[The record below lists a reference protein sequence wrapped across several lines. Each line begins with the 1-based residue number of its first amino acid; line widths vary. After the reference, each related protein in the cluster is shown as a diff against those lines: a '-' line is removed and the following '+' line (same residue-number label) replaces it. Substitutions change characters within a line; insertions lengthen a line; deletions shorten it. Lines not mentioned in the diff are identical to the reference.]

1 MSEPELPTT
10 ASVTEVFRPIEV
22 IVVRPA
28 RPRYWLHILLLL
40 LTFLTTS
47 IVGAQLQANFNANK
61 PVFHTGDGLLPLFP
75 VEWLFHDPK
84 ALLLGIPFSLTL
96 MAILLAHE
104 MGHYLC
110 AKRYDVAATLP
121 FFIPAPT
128 LIGTLGAFIRI
139 KSLIR
144 SRTALLDIG
153 IAGPIAGFVLAVPAA
168 IVGLLISRPLTSPV
182 GPDDIVLGFP
192 ISFHLLHAVLGAGS
206 LTMRWYPLSSLNLHP
221 IAVAAWVG
229 MLATALNLLPGG
241 QLDGGHIIYSA
252 FPRAHK
258 MISLTSMI
266 VLVPL
271 AFTSWAGWL
280 VWALMLGITG
290 LRHPEVPQYPGLSAG
305 RRRLA
310 WLAVL
315 MLLLTFTPAPFNRG
329 GLRDILTDA
338 GVHIPFLNR

>member
-10 ASVTEVFRPIEV
+10 APVPEVFRPIEV
-22 IVVRPA
+22 IVVRPT
-28 RPRYWLHILLLL
+28 RPRYWLHLLLLL

-61 PVFHTGDGLLPLFP
+61 PVFHSGDGLLPLFP

-84 ALLLGIPFSLTL
+84 SLLLGIPFSLTL
-96 MAILLAHE
+96 MTILLAHE

-139 KSLIR
+139 KSFIR

-168 IVGLLISRPLTSPV
+168 IIGLLLSRPAPPRA
-182 GPDDIVLGFP
+182 PDDIAIGYPL
-192 ISFHLLHAVLGAGS
+192 IFHFLHAVLGAGS
-206 LTMRWYPLSSLNLHP
+206 LTMRWYPLSALNLHP
-221 IAVAAWVG
+221 IAIAAWVG

-258 MISLTSMI
+258 LISLASMV

-290 LRHPEVPQYPGLSAG
+290 LRHPEVPQYPGLPVG
-305 RRRLA
+305 RQRLA

-315 MLLLTFTPAPFNRG
+315 MLVLTFTPAPFDHG
-329 GLRDILTDA
+329 GLTDILNEA